1 MWGYIIG
8 IIVQIIKVRQFIS
21 YYWLDIVEFI
31 IVRISVCSHDIYIR
45 FIMINI
51 TIMVG

>member
-1 MWGYIIG
+1 MVLGPTN
-8 IIVQIIKVRQFIS
+8 VEAIKVGQYIS

-45 FIMINI
+45 IIMINI

>member
-1 MWGYIIG
+1 MVLGPNN
-8 IIVQIIKVRQFIS
+8 VEAIKVGQYIS

-45 FIMINI
+45 IIMINI
-51 TIMVG
+51 IIMVG